1 MLRTVRPRI
10 SNYLKDK
17 KASFTGSESS
27 LGPSPF
33 TSYLDIPSIDE
44 LPLYSDVVRETHDL
58 LIHLPVVEDF
68 VIEEKHDRPFVKDAP
83 KPRLVVPASRPTSI
97 KKGSN
102 EIVSLLGELGKGH
115 NLEKF
120 LESHGFPIQG
130 VNMTQLKAAL
140 KRQPIQVKGSI
151 KFFLAK
157 SDSLDKRERMR

>member
-17 KASFTGSESS
+17 KAFTGSESS

-58 LIHLPVVEDF
+58 LIHLPVVEVF
-68 VIEEKHDRPFVKDAP
+68 VIEEKLDRPFVKDAP
-83 KPRLVVPASRPTSI
+83 KPRLVVPATPTSI

-140 KRQPIQVKGSI
+140 KRQPIQVKGTI
-151 KFFLAK
+151 KL
-157 SDSLDKRERMR
+157 L